1 MGFEENL
8 GHRHV
13 QGVSKTA
20 FTMMLIRCIF
30 KLLDPS
36 EMNENDHFF
45 LRLNL
50 LSRAVQCTGVRCTHR
65 LRAQREAVMLANI
78 KDRNCRREKNR
89 GSKAGQ

>member
-20 FTMMLIRCIF
+20 FTMMLLRCIF

-50 LSRAVQCTGVRCTHR
+50 LSRAVQCSAVHASAESS
-65 LRAQREAVMLANI
+65 AQ
-78 KDRNCRREKNR
+78 
-89 GSKAGQ
+89 GGHAGQH